1 MPPVFV
7 LGCSNQLQLL
17 MVVTHYS
24 WGFGVTHYSWG
35 FGVTQYSWG
44 FGVTHYSWGF
54 GVSHYSLGLGEK
66 QNTVRLMTQLRVY
79 HKVSNCPLNVLAMLI
94 D

>member
-1 MPPVFV
+1 MPTVFV

-17 MVVTHYS
+17 MVGTYYS

-35 FGVTQYSWG
+35 FDVS
-44 FGVTHYSWGF
+44 HYSWGF
-54 GVSHYSLGLGEK
+54 GEK

-79 HKVSNCPLNVLAMLI
+79 HKVSDCHLNVLGI
-94 D
+94 